1 METLRV
7 VALEGELED
16 DESMVLV
23 VVVYIDWS
31 MTRLS
36 TYGQFCLFLHR
47 GSWRPCIFL
56 RSSFIGEGIR

>member
-36 TYGQFCLFLHR
+36 TMVILFVSFRGGLVSSYYPPVLFLLEK
-47 GSWRPCIFL
+47 G
-56 RSSFIGEGIR
+56 

>member
-36 TYGQFCLFLHR
+36 TMVILFVSLSWGLVSSYYPPVLFLLEK
-47 GSWRPCIFL
+47 G
-56 RSSFIGEGIR
+56 

>member
-36 TYGQFCLFLHR
+36 TMVILFVSS
-47 GSWRPCIFL
+47 SWID
-56 RSSFIGEGIR
+56 SSGPLFIGEGIR